1 VKPRSGATEKKK
13 KKKKETAPQKRAAE
27 VEFE

>member
-1 VKPRSGATEKKK
+1 VKPRSGATAKKK